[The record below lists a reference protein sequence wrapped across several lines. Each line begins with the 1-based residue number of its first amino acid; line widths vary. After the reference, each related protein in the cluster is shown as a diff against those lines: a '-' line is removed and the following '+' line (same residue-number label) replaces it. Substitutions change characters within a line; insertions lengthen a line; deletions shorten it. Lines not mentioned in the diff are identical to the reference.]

1 MSIPL
6 RVAAFASSKSPQQ
19 NLQEEEVTSSGQG
32 LSQGREGREGRGEEE
47 EAPWESA
54 AQRYQ
59 YVELDD
65 EDVEAEMVLGG
76 NKGSTFSFN
85 QMNNNPGGVKEEK
98 KEDFK
103 KIFPVGME
111 GALPRNVEMEA
122 GARVRIKGK
131 KQFFHC
137 DLCHVQL
144 SSEET
149 MTSHVTGTPHCKK
162 LKVEEKAHRDK
173 IAAGL
178 IPADEPLQ
186 EFVRQIPVP
195 VSAKTKVPKRLQER
209 IKDSEEPIIG
219 LQFITEILPESD
231 PQMEPHYECEG
242 KIYSSKPLNLLKL
255 SSQMM
260 ILFSFKF
267 KMNPPHLS
275 ASALVWL
282 MLY

>member
-32 LSQGREGREGRGEEE
+32 QGLSQGREGKKGKEE

-54 AQRYQ
+54 AQRIQ

-65 EDVEAEMVLGG
+65 EDLEVEMVLGG
-76 NKGSTFSFN
+76 NKGATFSFN

-98 KEDFK
+98 KEDLK
-103 KIFPVGME
+103 KIFPVGMD
-111 GALPRNVEMEA
+111 GALPRNLEMEA

-178 IPADEPLQ
+178 IPDEPLQ

-195 VSAKTKVPKRLQER
+195 VSAKTKVPKRLHER
-209 IKDSEEPIIG
+209 IKASEEPIIG
-219 LQFITEILPESD
+219 LQFITEVLPESD

-242 KIYSSKPLNLLKL
+242 KIYSSKPLNLHKL
-255 SSQMM
+255 SSQSDD
-260 ILFSFKF
+260 FVRF
-267 KMNPPHLS
+267 
-275 ASALVWL
+275 
-282 MLY
+282 